1 MKDEQLYYFE
11 KSPVFKAMMHFSLPM
26 MIGTLLSV
34 IYGILNIYFI
44 GFLEDSH
51 MISAISLTLPVFAI
65 LMVGLGNLFGVGAGT
80 YISRLL
86 GAKDYSKSK
95 FVSSFSIYG
104 GIALGLIVILV
115 ALPFSDQ
122 IAAILGARGETLALT
137 SNYLKVMFL
146 SAPFVILFF
155 ILEQFARAIGAPM
168 ISMIGML
175 ASVGLNIILDP
186 ILIFGFDLN
195 VVGAALGTAISNVA
209 AALFFIVYFMKNS
222 DVVSVNIKLAKPNKE
237 MLSEIFKIG
246 IPAFL
251 MSILMGFTGLVLN
264 LFLAHYGNFA
274 IASYGISFRLVQFP
288 ELIIMGLCE
297 GVVPLIAYNFM
308 SNKGR
313 MKDVIKA
320 VIMSIGVIFVVCM
333 IAVFTIGHH
342 MVGLFTTDQAIVEMA
357 TFILKVT
364 MTSLLLNGI
373 GFLFTGMLQAT
384 GQGRGATIMA
394 ILQGVVIIPV
404 LFIMNALFGLTGVIW
419 SLLIAESLC
428 ALAAMLI
435 VYLLRDRLTVDTSE
449 LIEG

>member
-1 MKDEQLYYFE
+1 M
-11 KSPVFKAMMHFSLPM
+11 
-26 MIGTLLSV
+26 
-34 IYGILNIYFI
+34 
-44 GFLEDSH
+44 
-51 MISAISLTLPVFAI
+51 
-65 LMVGLGNLFGVGAGT
+65 GNLFGVGAGT

-115 ALPFSDQ
+115 TLPFSDQ

-209 AALFFIVYFMKNS
+209 AALFFIIYFMKNS

-308 SNKGR
+308 ANKGR

-364 MTSLLLNGI
+364 MASLLLNGI

-394 ILQGVVIIPV
+394 ILQGAIIIPV

>member
-65 LMVGLGNLFGVGAGT
+65 LMGLGNLFGAGAGT

-115 ALPFSDQ
+115 TLPFSDQ

-308 SNKGR
+308 ANKGR

-394 ILQGVVIIPV
+394 ILQGAIIIPV

>member
-34 IYGILNIYFI
+34 VYGILNIYFI
-44 GFLEDSH
+44 GFLGDSH

-65 LMVGLGNLFGVGAGT
+65 LMGLGNLFGIGGGT

-104 GIALGLIVILV
+104 GILLGIIVIL
-115 ALPFSDQ
+115 ATIPFSDQ
-122 IAAILGARGETLALT
+122 IAMILGAKGETLALT

-155 ILEQFARAIGAPM
+155 ILEQFARAIGAPI

-175 ASVGLNIILDP
+175 ASVGLNIIVDP

-209 AALFFIVYFMKNS
+209 AAIFFIVYFMKNS
-222 DVVSVNIKLAKPNKE
+222 DVVSVNFKFAKPNKE

-246 IPAFL
+246 VPAFL

-308 SNKGR
+308 ANKGR
-313 MKDVIKA
+313 MKDVIKV
-320 VIMSIGVIFVVCM
+320 VIMSIGVIFAVCM

-342 MVGLFTTDQAIVEMA
+342 MVGLFTTDQQIVEMA

-394 ILQGVVIIPV
+394 ILQGAIIIPV
-404 LFIMNALFGLTGVIW
+404 LFIMNGLFGLTGVIW

-428 ALAAMLI
+428 AFAAMLI
-435 VYLLRDRLTVDTSE
+435 VYLLRNRLTVDTSE

>member
-51 MISAISLTLPVFAI
+51 MISAISLTLPVFTI
-65 LMVGLGNLFGVGAGT
+65 LMGLGNLFGVGAGT

-115 ALPFSDQ
+115 TLPFSDQ

-308 SNKGR
+308 ANKGR

-342 MVGLFTTDQAIVEMA
+342 MVGLFTTDQDIVEMA

-394 ILQGVVIIPV
+394 ILQGAIIIPV

>member
-1 MKDEQLYYFE
+1 
-11 KSPVFKAMMHFSLPM
+11 
-26 MIGTLLSV
+26 
-34 IYGILNIYFI
+34 
-44 GFLEDSH
+44 
-51 MISAISLTLPVFAI
+51 
-65 LMVGLGNLFGVGAGT
+65 
-80 YISRLL
+80 
-86 GAKDYSKSK
+86 
-95 FVSSFSIYG
+95 SIYG

-115 ALPFSDQ
+115 TLPFSDQ

-209 AALFFIVYFMKNS
+209 AALFFIIYFMKNS

-308 SNKGR
+308 ANKGR

-364 MTSLLLNGI
+364 MASLLLNGI

-394 ILQGVVIIPV
+394 ILQGAIIIPV

>member
-51 MISAISLTLPVFAI
+51 MISAISLTLPVFVI
-65 LMVGLGNLFGVGAGT
+65 LMGLGNLFGVGAGT

-115 ALPFSDQ
+115 TLPFSDQ

-209 AALFFIVYFMKNS
+209 AALFFIIYFMKNS

-308 SNKGR
+308 ANKGR

-320 VIMSIGVIFVVCM
+320 VIMSIGVIFIVCM

-342 MVGLFTTDQAIVEMA
+342 MVGLFTTDQDIVEMA
-357 TFILKVT
+357 IFILKVT

-394 ILQGVVIIPV
+394 ILQGAIIIPV

>member
-34 IYGILNIYFI
+34 VYGILNIYFI
-44 GFLEDSH
+44 GFLGDSH

-65 LMVGLGNLFGVGAGT
+65 LMGLGNLFGIGGGT

-104 GIALGLIVILV
+104 GILLGIIVIL
-115 ALPFSDQ
+115 ATIPFSDQ
-122 IAAILGARGETLALT
+122 IAMILGAKGETLALT

-155 ILEQFARAIGAPM
+155 ILEQFARAIGAPI

-209 AALFFIVYFMKNS
+209 AAIFFIFYFMKNS
-222 DVVSVNIKLAKPNKE
+222 DVVSVNFKFAKPNKE

-246 IPAFL
+246 VPAFL

-308 SNKGR
+308 ANKGR
-313 MKDVIKA
+313 MKDVIKV
-320 VIMSIGVIFVVCM
+320 VIMSIGVIFAVCM

-342 MVGLFTTDQAIVEMA
+342 MVGLFTTDQQIVEMA

-394 ILQGVVIIPV
+394 ILQGAIIIPV
-404 LFIMNALFGLTGVIW
+404 LFIMNGLFGLTGVIW

-428 ALAAMLI
+428 AFAAMLI
-435 VYLLRDRLTVDTSE
+435 VYLLRNRLTVDTSE

>member
-1 MKDEQLYYFE
+1 MKEEQLYYFE
-11 KSPVFKAMMHFSLPM
+11 KASVFKAMMHFSLPM

-44 GFLEDSH
+44 GFLGDSH
-51 MISAISLTLPVFAI
+51 MISAISLTLPIFAL
-65 LMVGLGNLFGVGAGT
+65 LMGFGNFFGVGGGT

-86 GAKDYSKSK
+86 GAKDYHKTK
-95 FVSSFSIYG
+95 FVSGFSIYG
-104 GIALGLIVILV
+104 GLVLGILIILV
-115 ALPFSDQ
+115 TIFNTEQ
-122 IAAILGARGETLALT
+122 IAQILGAHGETMYFT

-155 ILEQFARAIGAPM
+155 ILEQFARAMGAPV
-168 ISMIGML
+168 ISMVGML
-175 ASVGLNIILDP
+175 LSVAINIILDP

-195 VVGAALGTAISNVA
+195 VVGAALGTAISNVVA
-209 AALFFIVYFMKNS
+209 SIFFILYFMRKNDIIS
-222 DVVSVNIKLAKPNKE
+222 ISIKYIKPTR
-237 MLSEIFKIG
+237 EILTEIVKVG

-251 MSILMGFTGLVLN
+251 MSVLMGVTGLVLN
-264 LFLAHYGNFA
+264 LFLAGYGNFA

-297 GVVPLIAYNFM
+297 GVVPLIAYNFI
-308 SNKGR
+308 SNKAR
-313 MKDVIKA
+313 MKNIIKA
-320 VIMSIGVIFVVCM
+320 VILSIAMLFVVCM
-333 IAVFTIGHH
+333 IIVFTMGHSIIG
-342 MVGLFTTDQAIVEMA
+342 MFSNDATIVDLA

-404 LFIMNALFGLTGVIW
+404 LFVMNGLFGLHGVIW
-419 SLLIAESLC
+419 SLLIAETIC
-428 ALAAMLI
+428 ALAAMFI
-435 VYLLRDRLTVDTSE
+435 VYMLRDKLTVDKAE
-449 LIEG
+449 LLEG

>member
-1 MKDEQLYYFE
+1 M
-11 KSPVFKAMMHFSLPM
+11 
-26 MIGTLLSV
+26 
-34 IYGILNIYFI
+34 
-44 GFLEDSH
+44 
-51 MISAISLTLPVFAI
+51 
-65 LMVGLGNLFGVGAGT
+65 GLGNLFGVGAGT

-115 ALPFSDQ
+115 TLPFSDQ

-168 ISMIGML
+168 VSMIGML

-209 AALFFIVYFMKNS
+209 AALFFIIYFMKNS

-308 SNKGR
+308 ANKGR

-364 MTSLLLNGI
+364 MASLLLNGI

-394 ILQGVVIIPV
+394 ILQGAIIIPV

>member
-65 LMVGLGNLFGVGAGT
+65 LMGLGNLFGVVAGT

-115 ALPFSDQ
+115 TLPFSDQ

-168 ISMIGML
+168 VSMIGML

-209 AALFFIVYFMKNS
+209 AALFFIIYFMKNS

-308 SNKGR
+308 ANKGR
-313 MKDVIKA
+313 MKDVIKT

-394 ILQGVVIIPV
+394 ILQGAIIIPV

>member
-65 LMVGLGNLFGVGAGT
+65 LMGLGNLFGVGAGT

-122 IAAILGARGETLALT
+122 IAAILGARGETLAFT

-251 MSILMGFTGLVLN
+251 MSILMGFTGLALN

>member
-65 LMVGLGNLFGVGAGT
+65 LMGLGNLFGVGAGT

-115 ALPFSDQ
+115 TLPFSDQ

-308 SNKGR
+308 ANKGR

-342 MVGLFTTDQAIVEMA
+342 MVGLFTTDQDIVEMA
-357 TFILKVT
+357 TFTLKVT

-394 ILQGVVIIPV
+394 ILQGAIIIPV

>member
-65 LMVGLGNLFGVGAGT
+65 LTGLGNLFGVGAGT

-237 MLSEIFKIG
+237 ILSEIFKIG

-320 VIMSIGVIFVVCM
+320 VIMSIGVIFVLCM

>member
-65 LMVGLGNLFGVGAGT
+65 LMGLGNLFGVGAGT

-251 MSILMGFTGLVLN
+251 MIILMGFTGLVLN

>member
-65 LMVGLGNLFGVGAGT
+65 LMGLGNLFGVVAGT

-115 ALPFSDQ
+115 TLPFSDQ

-308 SNKGR
+308 ANKGR
-313 MKDVIKA
+313 MKDVIKT

-394 ILQGVVIIPV
+394 ILQGAIIIPV

>member
-65 LMVGLGNLFGVGAGT
+65 LMGLGNLFGVGAGT

-155 ILEQFARAIGAPM
+155 ILEQFARTIGAPM

-320 VIMSIGVIFVVCM
+320 VIMSIGVIFVLCM

>member
-65 LMVGLGNLFGVGAGT
+65 LMGLGNLFGVGAGT

-251 MSILMGFTGLVLN
+251 MSILMGFTGLALN

-342 MVGLFTTDQAIVEMA
+342 MVELFTTDQAIVEMA

>member
-1 MKDEQLYYFE
+1 M
-11 KSPVFKAMMHFSLPM
+11 
-26 MIGTLLSV
+26 
-34 IYGILNIYFI
+34 
-44 GFLEDSH
+44 
-51 MISAISLTLPVFAI
+51 
-65 LMVGLGNLFGVGAGT
+65 GNLFGVGAGT

-308 SNKGR
+308 ANKGR

-320 VIMSIGVIFVVCM
+320 VIMSIGVIFIVCM

-394 ILQGVVIIPV
+394 ILQGAIIIPV